1 MIIDIIKELNS
12 EIEKAWKYVDRV
24 INSDST
30 IINQQ
35 YQRDLFDEYAVFI
48 SAPQPNDN
56 EAKKIKGRHGIYIF
70 LLTDDV
76 VITKEQVEGYNSLV
90 GAKLKKEFWGKDGCG
105 QYIINMCLYTGSC
118 INKSLYSRLR
128 EHFGVIGSANTACLH
143 IESPE
148 RRFLKGKVIVYA
160 FPIRKQ
166 YEDHLRVIIPALEHQ
181 MHEQFCPIAGTS
193 RV

>member
-76 VITKEQVEGYNSLV
+76 VITVYGVPKRN
-90 GAKLKKEFWGKDGCG
+90 AK
-105 QYIINMCLYTGSC
+105 IRCLTPLNFYKR
-118 INKSLYSRLR
+118 IDMY
-128 EHFGVIGSANTACLH
+128 
-143 IESPE
+143 
-148 RRFLKGKVIVYA
+148 
-160 FPIRKQ
+160 
-166 YEDHLRVIIPALEHQ
+166 
-181 MHEQFCPIAGTS
+181 
-193 RV
+193 